1 MLQWTPVG
9 RTDEISDTKQRG
21 RPLRGGVGRGA
32 AVTRLRVTAVLANS
46 HAPTRVRFPDFRI
59 EYMTDGR
66 ELHKDVEVV
75 TPHHRGAHAAGV
87 APFDPRV
94 AEQFL

>member
-1 MLQWTPVG
+1 
-9 RTDEISDTKQRG
+9 
-21 RPLRGGVGRGA
+21 
-32 AVTRLRVTAVLANS
+32 
-46 HAPTRVRFPDFRI
+46 
-59 EYMTDGR
+59 MTDGR